1 MPLPTTDPRMK
12 HPQTERIEMTKG
24 LVQAHAKV
32 DQFHDWADKWATAFE
47 GVQRDVPRARTVKV
61 PIEFF
66 TAVLRGLADMTEVA
80 EGLLPPVKVEK
91 LTFTEDK
98 DGNIVG
104 ATKYSE
110 N

>member
-1 MPLPTTDPRMK
+1 MK

-24 LVQAHAKV
+24 LVQIHAAA
-32 DQFHDWADKWATAFE
+32 DQIHDWADKWATTFE
-47 GVQRDVPRARTVKV
+47 GIQRDVPRARTVKV

-66 TAVLRGLADMTEVA
+66 TDLMRGLAGMTKA
-80 EGLLPPVKVEK
+80 LEGALPPVKVEK